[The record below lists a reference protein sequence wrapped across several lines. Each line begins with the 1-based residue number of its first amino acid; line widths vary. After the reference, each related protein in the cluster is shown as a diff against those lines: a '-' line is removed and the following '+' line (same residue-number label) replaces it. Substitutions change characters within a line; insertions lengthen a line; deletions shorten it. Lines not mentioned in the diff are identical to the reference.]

1 MRRFV
6 SALGLALAAVASA
19 ACGNSSTS
27 ATEAKVAAG
36 RTLASVE
43 PLITKDLTPELAR
56 RRIGVPDAEPGSGLI
71 IYVYRVD
78 GGRKVWL
85 SFPGFQ
91 PIIAA
96 GLEEAN
102 GTRRELTIR

>member
-1 MRRFV
+1 MKRFAF
-6 SALGLALAAVASA
+6 ALSLALTAVATA

-27 ATEAKVAAG
+27 ATEAKLVVD
-36 RTLASVE
+36 RTLARIE

-56 RRIGVPDAEPGSGLI
+56 TRIGVPDAEPGSGLI

-85 SFPGFQ
+85 SFPGFR
-91 PIIAA
+91 PIVSAR
-96 GLEEAN
+96 LEEAD
-102 GTRRELTIR
+102 GTVRELTIR